1 MRMPSLKVLERQAAA
16 AEARSA
22 LIAERRAALEGA
34 APHADP
40 KDVKALAIWLTDS
53 QVSAVVRMLASNAR

>member
-16 AEARSA
+16 AEARRA
-22 LIAERRAALEGA
+22 VIAERRAALEGV

-40 KDVKALAIWLTDS
+40 KDVQSLAIWLTDS
-53 QVSAVVRMLASNAR
+53 QVAAVVRMIASNAR